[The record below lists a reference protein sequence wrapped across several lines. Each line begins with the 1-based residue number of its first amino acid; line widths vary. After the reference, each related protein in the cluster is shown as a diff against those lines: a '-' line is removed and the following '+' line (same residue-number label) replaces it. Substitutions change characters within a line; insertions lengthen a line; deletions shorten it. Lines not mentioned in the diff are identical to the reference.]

1 MRLPAAIAVPSAVA
15 QAGSYGQPKVGSMAK
30 KRYGKTLTK
39 AIAEIRAFR
48 EMGLWSLEDFPGK
61 FSGGKGMAQAKKLGV
76 TSEQLAKGR
85 SFAKESSEA
94 DLSRLCGEIEAGGF
108 PVAPQHIVRLLRLPS
123 NRRWK
128 FLRETIQNRWSC
140 RDLTAAIQRAMGGR
154 RRAGRTPRVTDRREA
169 IQKLLV
175 LCEQWQRLRA
185 VLGQDETGDGTITEM
200 LPRSLNAPI
209 RQCDQAMAKL
219 YGALGRFRKF

>member
-1 MRLPAAIAVPSAVA
+1 
-15 QAGSYGQPKVGSMAK
+15 MAK

-48 EMGLWSLEDFPGK
+48 EMGLWSLGDFPGK
-61 FSGGKGMAQAKKLGV
+61 FSGGKGTAQAKKLGL
-76 TSEQLAKGR
+76 TFEQLAKGR
-85 SFAKESSEA
+85 SFAKEF
-94 DLSRLCGEIEAGGF
+94 SRLELNRLCREIEAGGF
-108 PVAPQHIVRLLRLPS
+108 PLGVQHVVRMLRLPA

-154 RRAGRTPRVTDRREA
+154 RRAGRTPSVRDRDEA
-169 IQKLLV
+169 IQKFLI
-175 LCEQWQRLRA
+175 LCEQWRRLRA
-185 VLGQDETGDGTITEM
+185 VLGQDETGDGTMLEI
-200 LPRSLNAPI
+200 LPRSLNGPI
-209 RQCDQAMAKL
+209 RRCDQAIEKL